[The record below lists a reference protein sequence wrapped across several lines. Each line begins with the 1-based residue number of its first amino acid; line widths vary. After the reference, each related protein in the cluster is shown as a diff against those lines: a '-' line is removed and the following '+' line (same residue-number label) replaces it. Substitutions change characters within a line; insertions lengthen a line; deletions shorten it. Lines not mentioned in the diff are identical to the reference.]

1 MELRLRAFG
10 LSLGM
15 VLGLAMLLMTWF
27 FVSQGLS
34 DEYFSKL
41 QVLFIGYSISWGG
54 GLIGFIWGFILGFI
68 GGVLI
73 AWLYNK
79 FSKMLYKNE

>member
-41 QVLFIGYSISWGG
+41 QVLFIGYSISWTGG
-54 GLIGFIWGFILGFI
+54 IVGFIWGFILGFV

-73 AWLYNK
+73 AWLYNN
-79 FSKMLYKNE
+79 FSKMLHKNK